1 MDIDG
6 WRIRPSYSHIH
17 FRDTESVLFV
27 HLGLRDPRSSTKSIH
42 CSFFG
47 FAVYIMTPPLGRDER
62 TLSLTSLPPI
72 LARIL
77 VANESEQ
84 KVSVFIRI

>member
-1 MDIDG
+1 MDGELGQAARTFTSETQSLYFLCIWDSE
-6 WRIRPSYSHIH
+6 IRDHLQNQSI
-17 FRDTESVLFV
+17 VLFS
-27 HLGLRDPRSSTKSIH
+27 GLRFIS
-42 CSFFG
+42 
-47 FAVYIMTPPLGRDER
+47 IMTPPLGRDER
-62 TLSLTSLPPI
+62 TLSLTSLPKI